1 MKKCSGEGQ
10 GSCKRCEANGI
21 WNRMWMCLLY
31 TVDGYK
37 GTYCYEC
44 AKVLEAKIS
53 EVNNEFKI

>member
-31 TVDGYK
+31 TVDGYE

-44 AKVLEAKIS
+44 AKVLEAKTS
-53 EVNNEFKI
+53 EVLK